1 MKKPLNSKPLTEWE
15 IERNKLSEMAKKANQ
30 DHFGLIEL
38 EHGLINQV
46 SSLFFKHSF
55 ITNSKIVLSDDIRLE
70 EVNNI
75 DFKLYSYFMVRSTD
89 SWADSIPARYKEE
102 LLSLF
107 INFNIKETDFNEFR
121 KDLTTFNKSYSMLV
135 LYLKSKNDISYYFDR
150 NAEQMITK
158 TSNYIFLG

>member
-1 MKKPLNSKPLTEWE
+1 MKNVLSSKPLTEWD
-15 IERNKLSEMAKKANQ
+15 IERNKLSELAKKANQ

-38 EHGLINQV
+38 EQYVINQLA
-46 SSLFFKHSF
+46 SLFFKHPF
-55 ITNSKIVLSDDIRLE
+55 INNSKIVLSDDIRIE

-75 DFKLYSYFMVRSTD
+75 DFKLYSYFMVRSSD
-89 SWADSIPARYKEE
+89 SWADSIPARYREE

-107 INFNIKETDFNEFR
+107 INFNIKETDFNAFR
-121 KDLTTFNKSYSMLV
+121 KDLTTFNKSYSMLI
-135 LYLKSKNDISYYFDR
+135 LYLKSKNDISYCFDK